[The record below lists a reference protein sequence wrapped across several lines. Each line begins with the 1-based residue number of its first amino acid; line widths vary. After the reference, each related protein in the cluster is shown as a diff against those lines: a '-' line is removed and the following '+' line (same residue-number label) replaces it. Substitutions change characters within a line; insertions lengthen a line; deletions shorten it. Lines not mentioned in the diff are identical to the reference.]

1 MGIYRKPTQTDTTIH
16 FTSNHPLE
24 HKLTAYNFYINI
36 MLSTPITD
44 QTRQQEWDTICTI
57 AKNSVFFIMTHP
69 QFNEQNGQN
78 TKESKYFYT
87 YTKKDMGHIYL
98 LQPTHT

>member
-1 MGIYRKPTQTDTTIH
+1 MGIYRKPMQTDTTIH

-44 QTRQQEWDTICTI
+44 QARQKEWDTICTI
-57 AKNSVFFIMTHP
+57 AKNSGFF
-69 QFNEQNGQN
+69 NY
-78 TKESKYFYT
+78 ESST
-87 YTKKDMGHIYL
+87 I
-98 LQPTHT
+98 